1 MWKKEELV
9 QEKPP
14 KCGDWGWRPT
24 LQVRLNGR
32 GNFKVKFGV
41 WAWRWTVQ
49 VRLKALLQILFFE
62 QKMKNKTGS
71 QIKSVK
77 KFLDQEVRT
86 IPFKD
91 SKLGRW
97 FGVSSFLFL
106 LLLLNYLQVYN
117 SDSNFL
123 LFIEPMDISSK
134 SSLQCYTINPLEAVS
149 LIGPCSYRIQ
159 IKSDHQCVL
168 EQLRV
173 AVWSNAAKSPFFK
186 LTVSKYFT
194 GKKTEFWMS
203 FLLVSFFIFSLHISN
218 LDQPF
223 G

>member
-32 GNFKVKFGV
+32 GNFDRRKGRSPFFFLNKNWKKRGGSQIKSVKRQVKFGV

-97 FGVSSFLFL
+97 FRSFII
-106 LLLLNYLQVYN
+106 
-117 SDSNFL
+117 
-123 LFIEPMDISSK
+123 FIPS
-134 SSLQCYTINPLEAVS
+134 PF
-149 LIGPCSYRIQ
+149 
-159 IKSDHQCVL
+159 IKSPSIQF
-168 EQLRV
+168 
-173 AVWSNAAKSPFFK
+173 WFK
-186 LTVSKYFT
+186 
-194 GKKTEFWMS
+194 
-203 FLLVSFFIFSLHISN
+203 FLAFYWTNGHF
-218 LDQPF
+218 Q
-223 G
+223 